1 MTNEELK
8 QVINLLTSEAII
20 KDGAQYLEVTL
31 PAAGLRDICFKLKNN
46 AETAFDY
53 LFCLTGVDYPTY
65 FEIVYHLDSTVYKHV
80 IVLKART
87 ENREN
92 PFIDTVGDIWPTAY
106 SHEREVHDLLGVT
119 FNNNP
124 DMRRLFLEDGWGFPL
139 RKDYFDPIR
148 IVER

>member
-1 MTNEELK
+1 MTKEELK
-8 QVINLLTSEAII
+8 KVITALNSEAII
-20 KDGAQYLEVTL
+20 KDGPQYLEVTL
-31 PAAGLRDICFKLKNN
+31 PAAGLHDVCLKLKIN
-46 AETAFDY
+46 ADTSFDY
-53 LFCLTGVDYPTY
+53 MFCLTGVDYPAY
-65 FEIVYHLDSTVYKHV
+65 FEIVYHLDSTAHQHV

-92 PFIDTVGDIWPTAY
+92 PVVDSVGDIWSTAY
-106 SHEREVHDLLGVT
+106 THEREVHDLLGVT

-139 RKDYFDPIR
+139 RKDYVDPIR